1 MIQVSFTFEVRI
13 LPMLAVEIEKE
24 KSINGHL
31 MNHNHIDHSIDALI
45 SIEYRG
51 RGSVWF
57 DIPVILPIE
66 LINHIIHVVFSE
78 FQQRQLIPGTT

>member
-13 LPMLAVEIEKE
+13 LPMLAVEIEK
-24 KSINGHL
+24 SINGLL

-45 SIEYRG
+45 NIEYRG

-57 DIPVILPIE
+57 DIPVILPID

-78 FQQRQLIPGTT
+78 FKQRQLIPDTV